1 MPRLRLACYNV
12 AWFARLFDRSNRLI
26 EDDDPSAVAG
36 VSRARQAEAIAQVIG
51 AVDADCYAVI
61 EAPNTGHRQSCV
73 DQLEHF
79 AERFGLRQSA
89 ALTGFE
95 SETRQEI
102 ALLFDPARIAAEHA
116 PADGGDA
123 APRFDRPFVSDMDG
137 LVSPHMFSKPPLE
150 ALAEDRASGATF
162 RIIAVHLK
170 SKRPGRSGSE
180 RERYLS
186 GLESRAKQ
194 FTQATWLRARL
205 EAHLAAGEPVVT
217 LGDFND
223 GPGMDPLEAANG
235 GSSVEVVTGPHDR
248 PERLLAHPFNGVLP
262 AADQPTTTARFYDDA
277 RDAYVD
283 ALLDFVMLS
292 PDLAADTRPVWRTW
306 HPLDDPGCAAD
317 QTLRQALLDAS
328 DHFPVSVDLEF
339 RMSRA

>member
-12 AWFARLFDRSNRLI
+12 AWFARLFDRFNDLI
-26 EDDDPSAVAG
+26 EDDTPSAIDG
-36 VSRARQAEAIAQVIG
+36 VSQARQAQAIAQVIG

-61 EAPNTGHRQSCV
+61 EAPNSGRRQSCV

-95 SETRQEI
+95 SETKQEI
-102 ALLFDPARIAAEHA
+102 ALLFDPSRMAAEHA
-116 PADGGDA
+116 PVDGGEA
-123 APRFDRPFVSDMDG
+123 APRFDRPFVTDRDG
-137 LVSPHMFSKPPLE
+137 LISPHMFSKPPLE
-150 ALAEDRASGATF
+150 ALAEDRTTGAIF

-180 RERYLS
+180 RARYLS

-194 FTQATWLRARL
+194 LTQATWLRARL

-248 PERLLAHPFNGVLP
+248 PERLLAHPFNGALS
-262 AADQPTTTARFYDDA
+262 AEGQPKATARFYNEA
-277 RDAYVD
+277 ERTHVD

-292 PDLAADTRPVWRTW
+292 PDLAGCTRPVWRTW
-306 HPLDDPGCAAD
+306 HPILDPDCAAD
-317 QTLRQALLDAS
+317 PALCQALLDAS
-328 DHFPVSVDLEF
+328 DHFPVSVDLDIPK
-339 RMSRA
+339 SQA